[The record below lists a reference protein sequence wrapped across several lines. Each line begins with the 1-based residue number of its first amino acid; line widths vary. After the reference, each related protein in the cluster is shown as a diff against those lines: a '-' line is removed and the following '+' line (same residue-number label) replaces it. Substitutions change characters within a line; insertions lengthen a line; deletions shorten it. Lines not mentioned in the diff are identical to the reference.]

1 MLAAEINDNL
11 LVGVLLAF
19 IPLGAAFLAWV
30 VRELARITENNGRT
44 AEKLAHMGERLERLE
59 DAVWRTAWTNASTIT
74 PKEKP

>member
-1 MLAAEINDNL
+1 MLGTEINDNL

-59 DAVWRTAWTNASTIT
+59 DAVWRTAWTGNTIT
-74 PKEKP
+74 TKEQP